1 MVEELFD
8 LVRVADGKVLV
19 RADRETV
26 ARVASLF
33 TRGGFEVRE
42 EK

>member
-1 MVEELFD
+1 MEGLFS

-26 ARVASLF
+26 DRVASLF
-33 TRGGFEVRE
+33 TRGGFQIRE